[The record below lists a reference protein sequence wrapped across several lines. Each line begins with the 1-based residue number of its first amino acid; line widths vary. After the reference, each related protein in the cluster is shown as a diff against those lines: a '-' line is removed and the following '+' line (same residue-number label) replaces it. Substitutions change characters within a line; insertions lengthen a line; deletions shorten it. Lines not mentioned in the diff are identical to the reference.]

1 MTWLKKDDRFPEHR
15 KIRRLSDGAYR
26 LHDTALC
33 ACAKDETDGLVTES
47 DIADMQHGERLR
59 KYVPALVLAGL
70 WVPVANGWRIHDY
83 LDYNPSHA
91 QLDDKRAADRKRQ
104 EDRRHRLAEARSQRD
119 TPGIVPGSRGESEE
133 SVSDR
138 SDNHTPDSDETP
150 SHEDVSQRDSRVS
163 HSGVTRES
171 QHPDPTR
178 PDPTRNTGGQSNSK
192 RHLAIARDADDWG
205 LEASR

>member
-83 LDYNPSHA
+83 LDYNPSRA

-119 TPGIVPGSRGESEE
+119 APGIVPGSRGESEE

-192 RHLAIARDADDWG
+192 RHLAIARDGDDWG